1 MTNKTADELK
11 KLIAFYGQAG
21 LNQLSILWKQV
32 VDEQLEAVKLPDA
45 IKRHLSNSKSKTAT
59 NSKEIFWSVLSG
71 LVQLH
76 PTASQPRSGSMLT
89 SFLKI
94 DCQH

>member
-45 IKRHLSNSKSKTAT
+45 IKKALEQQQKQNRDQLKRNLLVGSQR
-59 NSKEIFWSVLSG
+59 